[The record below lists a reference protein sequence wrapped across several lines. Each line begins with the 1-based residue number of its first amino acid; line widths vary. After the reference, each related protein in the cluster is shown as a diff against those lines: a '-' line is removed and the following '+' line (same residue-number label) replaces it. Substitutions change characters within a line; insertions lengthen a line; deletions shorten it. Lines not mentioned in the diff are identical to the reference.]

1 MAQNTP
7 PKRRAFQMQ
16 KTRSARTEDKRT
28 DRQRA
33 ADRRRHEER
42 AREGFVRRSGPKT
55 PEKRMAPLEPGRVRI
70 TNLIVDE
77 LTRALGVILKLDGP
91 ADVLMKLFFRSN
103 PKLGMRDR
111 GLIAE
116 GIYYALRHYASLR
129 FAMRPVHPDRAPRL
143 AALATLARQ
152 HGLDAISP
160 SAIGPE
166 AGPLENVLKVNLEKA
181 PAHVRAELPQWLYDL
196 IEAQYD
202 DSAAL
207 YPSMQEGAPL
217 DLRVNLL
224 KASRDEILEELRANG
239 VEAYATPYSPDGLR
253 LPTKPGLTQWAV
265 YKEGKVDVQDEGS
278 QLIARL
284 LTPRRREMVCDFC
297 AGAGGKTLAL
307 GALMRSTGS
316 LYAFD
321 VNEKRLAGLT
331 PRMRRAGLSN
341 VHPIAI
347 RGEDDQRVRRLNG
360 KFDRVLIDAPC
371 TGTGTFRRNPDLK
384 WRLSPSEL
392 ERINAIQKSVLEHAS
407 RLVKAGGRMVYAT
420 CSVLKR
426 ENQDVVEAFLAAH
439 PEWRLVP
446 AKDVFAQQ
454 GIVFPEAQWERFGA
468 YFQMLPHVNNTDG
481 FFAAVLERSAP
492 AKREKPAKFER
503 ATDSVAAEKAEAA
516 EKTEAVEKVETAE
529 VAQAP
534 EAVESVEAVEATEA
548 AAAVEAPP
556 VEAEKVEEV
565 EAAEKPAKARK
576 TAAKT
581 TKTAKTTKA
590 KTTKTAK
597 TKKKVEAEEVDVAE
611 KAEA

>member
-196 IEAQYD
+196 IEAQYE

-239 VEAYATPYSPDGLR
+239 VEAYATPFSPDGLR

-407 RLVKAGGRMVYAT
+407 RLVKAGGRLVYAT

-454 GIVFPEAQWERFGA
+454 GIVFPEAQWERFGS

-492 AKREKPAKFER
+492 AKHEKPAKFER
-503 ATDSVAAEKAEAA
+503 TTESEAAEPAEKAEA
-516 EKTEAVEKVETAE
+516 VE

-534 EAVESVEAVEATEA
+534 ETVEPVEAAEAAEAVEKTEA
-548 AAAVEAPP
+548 AEAP
-556 VEAEKVEEV
+556 VEGEKVEV
-565 EAAEKPAKARK
+565 AEKPAKTRK

-581 TKTAKTTKA
+581 TKS
-590 KTTKTAK
+590 TKTAK
-597 TKKKVEAEEVDVAE
+597 IAKTSKKKSEAKAEEEAAAESSAAEAE
-611 KAEA
+611 KA

>member
-196 IEAQYD
+196 IEAQYED
-202 DSAAL
+202 AAEL

-224 KASRDEILEELRANG
+224 KASLDEVLEELRANG
-239 VEAYATPYSPDGLR
+239 VEAYATPFSPDGLR

-265 YKEGKVDVQDEGS
+265 YKDGKVDVQDEGS

-407 RLVKAGGRMVYAT
+407 RLVKAGGRLVYAT

-439 PEWRLVP
+439 SEWRLVP
-446 AKDVFAQQ
+446 AKEVFAQQ
-454 GIVFPEAQWERFGA
+454 GIVFPEAQWERFGS

-492 AKREKPAKFER
+492 AKREKPAKVER
-503 ATDSVAAEKAEAA
+503 AAESEAPVESV
-516 EKTEAVEKVETAE
+516 KTEVVGAAE

-534 EAVESVEAVEATEA
+534 EATE
-548 AAAVEAPP
+548 P
-556 VEAEKVEEV
+556 VEVAETVEKV
-565 EAAEKPAKARK
+565 EAAEKPAKTCK
-576 TAAKT
+576 TAVRT
-581 TKTAKTTKA
+581 TKAKKTEQAA

-597 TKKKVEAEEVDVAE
+597 TKKKVEAEETEVPEAEVVE